1 MPRHLSQVPP
11 ILGRPPSLISPSKP
25 KYPTGQVW
33 MQVLF
38 LRSFFPTKTPR
49 HLCEFCS
56 VGSARPRS
64 GLLPVKKNVTLPSQ
78 ESTGPGTNSH
88 RTAGR
93 TSGSSLAHLI
103 LCLKRRL
110 HETDFFAFESF
121 ACLLSLLLFYRPAA
135 VTMRITAGCAHL
147 KKRWC
152 TKAFFHSTAPP
163 PNRGSGLDPTLP
175 LQSRNSHQD
184 NGKHIDLLH
193 PSTGICCT
201 PWWKGILVKLQCSE
215 SCKLL
220 NLASLA
226 SKN

>member
-1 MPRHLSQVPP
+1 MKQ
-11 ILGRPPSLISPSKP
+11 
-25 KYPTGQVW
+25 T
-33 MQVLF
+33 
-38 LRSFFPTKTPR
+38 
-49 HLCEFCS
+49 
-56 VGSARPRS
+56 
-64 GLLPVKKNVTLPSQ
+64 
-78 ESTGPGTNSH
+78 
-88 RTAGR
+88 
-93 TSGSSLAHLI
+93 
-103 LCLKRRL
+103 
-110 HETDFFAFESF
+110 
-121 ACLLSLLLFYRPAA
+121 SLLLNLSLVCYLCSCFRPAA

-226 SKN
+226 SKNWRMDDADEALKKLKKLHLPSTSQPRLNTATANTAITVLRAGFANSSNL